1 MKLFQFYQNEVPSL
15 GIRTEGGWIDVA
27 AESARQGI
35 AAPRTM
41 LEAIRGGEAAREALW
56 NRFDFEKYSDFVCE
70 RAVIELKKLLKR
82 LPRSMDVRFVEDSAE
97 IYSPPYYNYG
107 GDELIFR
114 IRARSHRSQKSMQR
128 YLENFF
134 REEWN
139 KEFGSD
145 YAIYEYIRENKGIED
160 FLLDEEAVS

>member
-1 MKLFQFYQNEVPSL
+1 MREYEIWRIVDVNMYNSL
-15 GIRTEGGWIDVA
+15 LSPDFTLERMAENDAQQAEID
-27 AESARQGI
+27 
-35 AAPRTM
+35 
-41 LEAIRGGEAAREALW
+41 ALW
-56 NRFDFEKYSDFVCE
+56 NRFDFKKYSDFVCE

-82 LPRSMDVRFVEDSAE
+82 LPDSMRVRYVEGSAE

-128 YLENFF
+128 YLDNFF

>member
-1 MKLFQFYQNEVPSL
+1 MWN
-15 GIRTEGGWIDVA
+15 GGGLV
-27 AESARQGI
+27 SSGNTARPCSGL
-35 AAPRTM
+35 R
-41 LEAIRGGEAAREALW
+41 L
-56 NRFDFEKYSDFVCE
+56 VCP
-70 RAVIELKKLLKR
+70 V
-82 LPRSMDVRFVEDSAE
+82 DS
-97 IYSPPYYNYG
+97 
-107 GDELIFR
+107 R
-114 IRARSHRSQKSMQR
+114 VQ

>member
-1 MKLFQFYQNEVPSL
+1 MREYEIWRIVDVNMYNSL
-15 GIRTEGGWIDVA
+15 LSPDFTLERMAENDAQQAEID
-27 AESARQGI
+27 
-35 AAPRTM
+35 
-41 LEAIRGGEAAREALW
+41 ALW
-56 NRFDFEKYSDFVCE
+56 NRFDFKKYSDFVCE

-82 LPRSMDVRFVEDSAE
+82 LPDSMRVRYVEGSAE

-160 FLLDEEAVS
+160 FLLDEEASA

>member
-1 MKLFQFYQNEVPSL
+1 MREYEIWRIVDVNMYNSL
-15 GIRTEGGWIDVA
+15 LSPDFTLERMAENDAQQAEID
-27 AESARQGI
+27 
-35 AAPRTM
+35 
-41 LEAIRGGEAAREALW
+41 ALW
-56 NRFDFEKYSDFVCE
+56 NRFDFKKYSDFVCE

-82 LPRSMDVRFVEDSAE
+82 LPDSMRVRYVEGSAE

>member
-1 MKLFQFYQNEVPSL
+1 MREYEIWRIVDVNMYNSL
-15 GIRTEGGWIDVA
+15 LSPDFTLERMAENDAQQAKID
-27 AESARQGI
+27 
-35 AAPRTM
+35 
-41 LEAIRGGEAAREALW
+41 ALW
-56 NRFDFEKYSDFVCE
+56 NRFDFVKYSDFVCE

-82 LPRSMDVRFVEDSAE
+82 LPDSMRVRYVEGSAE

-128 YLENFF
+128 YLDNFF

-139 KEFGSD
+139 KEFGPD

>member
-1 MKLFQFYQNEVPSL
+1 MREYEIWRIVDVNMYNSL
-15 GIRTEGGWIDVA
+15 LSPDFTLERMAENDAQQAKID
-27 AESARQGI
+27 
-35 AAPRTM
+35 
-41 LEAIRGGEAAREALW
+41 ALW

-114 IRARSHRSQKSMQR
+114 IRANTS
-128 YLENFF
+128 
-134 REEWN
+134 WP
-139 KEFGSD
+139 
-145 YAIYEYIRENKGIED
+145 IRGARTFWACFPTPIWRIRPRPV
-160 FLLDEEAVS
+160 FCSGRRRQTV

>member
-1 MKLFQFYQNEVPSL
+1 MREYEIWRIVDVNMYNSL
-15 GIRTEGGWIDVA
+15 LSPDFTLERMAENDAQQAEID
-27 AESARQGI
+27 
-35 AAPRTM
+35 
-41 LEAIRGGEAAREALW
+41 ALW
-56 NRFDFEKYSDFVCE
+56 NRFDFKKYSDFVCE

-82 LPRSMDVRFVEDSAE
+82 LPSGMRVRYVEGSAE

-114 IRARSHRSQKSMQR
+114 IKARSHRSPKSIQR
-128 YLENFF
+128 YLSDFF

-139 KEFGSD
+139 KEFGPD

-160 FLLDEEAVS
+160 FLLDEEASA

>member
-1 MKLFQFYQNEVPSL
+1 MREYEIWRIVDVNMYNSL
-15 GIRTEGGWIDVA
+15 LSPDFTLERMAENDAQQVEID
-27 AESARQGI
+27 
-35 AAPRTM
+35 
-41 LEAIRGGEAAREALW
+41 ALW
-56 NRFDFEKYSDFVCE
+56 NRFDFKKYSDFVCE

-139 KEFGSD
+139 KESISGRTRVSRISCWTRRRF
-145 YAIYEYIRENKGIED
+145 REREPDLAG
-160 FLLDEEAVS
+160 

>member
-1 MKLFQFYQNEVPSL
+1 MREYDIWRIVDVNMYNSL
-15 GIRTEGGWIDVA
+15 LSPDFTLERMAENDAQQAEID
-27 AESARQGI
+27 
-35 AAPRTM
+35 
-41 LEAIRGGEAAREALW
+41 ALW
-56 NRFDFEKYSDFVCE
+56 NRFDFKKYSDFVCE

-82 LPRSMDVRFVEDSAE
+82 LPDSMRVRYVEGSAE

>member
-1 MKLFQFYQNEVPSL
+1 MREYDIWRIVDVNMYNSL
-15 GIRTEGGWIDVA
+15 LSPDFTLERMAENDAQQVEID
-27 AESARQGI
+27 
-35 AAPRTM
+35 
-41 LEAIRGGEAAREALW
+41 ALW
-56 NRFDFEKYSDFVCE
+56 NRFDFKKYSDFVCE

-82 LPRSMDVRFVEDSAE
+82 LPDSMRVRYVEGSAE

-114 IRARSHRSQKSMQR
+114 IHARSHRSLKSMQR

>member
-1 MKLFQFYQNEVPSL
+1 MREYEIWRIVDVNMYNSL
-15 GIRTEGGWIDVA
+15 LSPDFTLERMAENDAQQAKID
-27 AESARQGI
+27 
-35 AAPRTM
+35 
-41 LEAIRGGEAAREALW
+41 ALW
-56 NRFDFEKYSDFVCE
+56 KRFDFEKYSDFVCE

-145 YAIYEYIRENKGIED
+145 YAIYEYSRENKGIED

>member
-1 MKLFQFYQNEVPSL
+1 MRRNSCCRRSFL
-15 GIRTEGGWIDVA
+15 A
-27 AESARQGI
+27 ASA
-35 AAPRTM
+35 
-41 LEAIRGGEAAREALW
+41 
-56 NRFDFEKYSDFVCE
+56 
-70 RAVIELKKLLKR
+70 
-82 LPRSMDVRFVEDSAE
+82 
-97 IYSPPYYNYG
+97 
-107 GDELIFR
+107 LIFR
-114 IRARSHRSQKSMQR
+114 IRALSHRSQKSMQR

>member
-1 MKLFQFYQNEVPSL
+1 MREYEIWRIVDVNMYNSL
-15 GIRTEGGWIDVA
+15 LSPDFTLERMAENDAQQAKID
-27 AESARQGI
+27 
-35 AAPRTM
+35 
-41 LEAIRGGEAAREALW
+41 ALW
-56 NRFDFEKYSDFVCE
+56 NRFDFEKYSEFVCE

-114 IRARSHRSQKSMQR
+114 IRARSHRSLKSMQR

>member
-1 MKLFQFYQNEVPSL
+1 MREYEIWRIVDVNMYNSL
-15 GIRTEGGWIDVA
+15 LSPDFTLERMAENDAQQAKID
-27 AESARQGI
+27 
-35 AAPRTM
+35 
-41 LEAIRGGEAAREALW
+41 ALW

-82 LPRSMDVRFVEDSAE
+82 LPDSMRVRYVEGSAE

-114 IRARSHRSQKSMQR
+114 IRARSHRSQKSMQC

>member
-1 MKLFQFYQNEVPSL
+1 MDLREYEIWRIVDVNMYNTLLSPEVAL
-15 GIRTEGGWIDVA
+15 EEGVQDDA
-27 AESARQGI
+27 Q
-35 AAPRTM
+35 
-41 LEAIRGGEAAREALW
+41 EAAREALW
-56 NRFDFEKYSDFVCE
+56 DRFDLNKYKAFICE

-82 LPRSMDVRFVEDSAE
+82 LPNGMRVRYVEGSAE

-114 IRARSHRSQKSMQR
+114 ITARSHRSQKSMQR
-128 YLENFF
+128 YLEYFF

-145 YAIYEYIRENKGIED
+145 YAIYEYIRNNKGLQD

>member
-1 MKLFQFYQNEVPSL
+1 MREYEIWRIVDVNMYNSL
-15 GIRTEGGWIDVA
+15 LSPDFTLERMAENDGQQAEID
-27 AESARQGI
+27 
-35 AAPRTM
+35 
-41 LEAIRGGEAAREALW
+41 ALW
-56 NRFDFEKYSDFVCE
+56 NRFDFKKYSDFICE

>member
-1 MKLFQFYQNEVPSL
+1 MREYEIWRIVDVNMYNSL
-15 GIRTEGGWIDVA
+15 LSPDFTLERMAENDAQQAEID
-27 AESARQGI
+27 
-35 AAPRTM
+35 
-41 LEAIRGGEAAREALW
+41 ALW
-56 NRFDFEKYSDFVCE
+56 NRFDFKKYSDFVCE

-82 LPRSMDVRFVEDSAE
+82 LPDSMRVRYVEGSAE

-114 IRARSHRSQKSMQR
+114 IRARSHRSLKSMQR

>member
-1 MKLFQFYQNEVPSL
+1 MREYEIWRIVDVNMYNSL
-15 GIRTEGGWIDVA
+15 LSPDFTLERMAENDAQQVEID
-27 AESARQGI
+27 
-35 AAPRTM
+35 
-41 LEAIRGGEAAREALW
+41 ALW
-56 NRFDFEKYSDFVCE
+56 NRFDFKKYSDFVCE

-82 LPRSMDVRFVEDSAE
+82 LPDSMRVRYVEGSAE

-128 YLENFF
+128 YLDNFF

-139 KEFGSD
+139 KEFGPD

>member
-1 MKLFQFYQNEVPSL
+1 MRGYEIWRIVDVNMYNSL
-15 GIRTEGGWIDVA
+15 LSPDFTLERMAENDAQQAKID
-27 AESARQGI
+27 
-35 AAPRTM
+35 
-41 LEAIRGGEAAREALW
+41 ALW

-82 LPRSMDVRFVEDSAE
+82 LPDSMRVRYVEGSAE

>member
-1 MKLFQFYQNEVPSL
+1 MREYEIWRIVDVNMYNSL
-15 GIRTEGGWIDVA
+15 LSPDFTLERMAENDAQQAEID
-27 AESARQGI
+27 
-35 AAPRTM
+35 
-41 LEAIRGGEAAREALW
+41 ALW
-56 NRFDFEKYSDFVCE
+56 NRFDFKKYSDFVCE

-82 LPRSMDVRFVEDSAE
+82 LPDSMRVRYVEGSAE

-114 IRARSHRSQKSMQR
+114 IRARSHRSLKSMQR
-128 YLENFF
+128 YLDNFF

-139 KEFGSD
+139 KEFGPD

>member
-1 MKLFQFYQNEVPSL
+1 MREYEIWRIVDVNMYNSL
-15 GIRTEGGWIDVA
+15 LSPDFTLERMAENDAQQAKID
-27 AESARQGI
+27 
-35 AAPRTM
+35 
-41 LEAIRGGEAAREALW
+41 ALW
-56 NRFDFEKYSDFVCE
+56 KRFDFEKYSDFVCE

>member
-1 MKLFQFYQNEVPSL
+1 MREYEIWRIVDVNMYNSL
-15 GIRTEGGWIDVA
+15 LSPDFTLERMAENDAQQVEID
-27 AESARQGI
+27 
-35 AAPRTM
+35 
-41 LEAIRGGEAAREALW
+41 ALW
-56 NRFDFEKYSDFVCE
+56 NRFDFKKYSDFVCE

-82 LPRSMDVRFVEDSAE
+82 LPDSMRVRYVEGSAE